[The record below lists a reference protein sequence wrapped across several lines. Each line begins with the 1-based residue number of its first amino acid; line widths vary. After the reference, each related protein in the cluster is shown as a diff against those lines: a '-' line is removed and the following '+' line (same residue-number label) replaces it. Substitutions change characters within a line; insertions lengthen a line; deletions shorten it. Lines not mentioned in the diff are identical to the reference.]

1 LSYRILADLLVGFH
15 FVFVL
20 FVIAGGFLVLRWRRM
35 AFLHLPAAL
44 WGALIEFQGWICPLT
59 PLENWLR
66 RRGGRVGYGGGFVE
80 HYLLPILYPS
90 GLTREVQLVLGL
102 LVVAINLGVYWTV
115 WRRRRAPEPNRR
127 IARKSLS

>member
-15 FVFVL
+15 LLFVL
-20 FVIAGGFLVLRWRRM
+20 FVIAGGFLVLRWRGV
-35 AFLHLPAAL
+35 ALLHLPAAL

-66 RRGGRVGYGGGFVE
+66 RQGGQVGYGGDFVE

-90 GLTREVQLVLGL
+90 GLTRQAQLVLGL
-102 LVVAINLGVYWTV
+102 LVVAVNLGVYWTV
-115 WRRRRAPEPNRR
+115 WRQRRTPESGP
-127 IARKSLS
+127 